1 MFLVCQ
7 KKQALVESAPSLRLE
22 AANGILAPMNAL
34 ELALNS
40 NDLDKAFVLLVGEIE
55 ALRQP
60 QLRAGRMLE
69 LAQLYVLAA
78 GDPEAVDAC
87 LLEAKAQHPPIAKEP
102 LFLALQAGQKLSRL
116 TAPPAL
122 DNPVRIAAIGL
133 ATQALVGD
141 ATARYYAA
149 SVLLGLGELE
159 AGLQALE
166 GMEAL
171 PTHLRWR
178 GWSWRA
184 TALEEIGRLRDASLA
199 HQQAIAGAPNTEK
212 AVLLQDKAALHLDL
226 EEPHEALAALA
237 ESLNWLPE
245 EYPEDAATRLTLE
258 ARAHLMLEN
267 PRLARERAEQAKVL
281 EQQIGDPSFGTMLV
295 LGQCHAALENWREA
309 IPAFEAAVG
318 LAFETEKGFALHE
331 LGLAQMDA
339 EQSEDSRRSLQNALL
354 ESNYPHKAEIHADL
368 AELEYRL
375 GNFEAA
381 EVQAKTALEMG
392 ATVSA
397 SLLLANIAY
406 EYYRLDE
413 ALEHYGRAWSQAP
426 EASRD
431 WVISHQMTADTLVQ
445 LGWRNPESILHHAS
459 LALPHLEPADEW
471 AITLQS
477 YIERARQLLTPSSGS
492 RTLN

>member
-1 MFLVCQ
+1 MNFWLIC
-7 KKQALVESAPSLRLE
+7 ALGL
-22 AANGILAPMNAL
+22 ANGILAPMTAL
-34 ELALNS
+34 ELALND
-40 NDLDKAFVLLVGEIE
+40 NDLDKAFMLLVGEIE
-55 ALRQP
+55 ASRQP
-60 QLRAGRMLE
+60 QVRAAQMLE
-69 LAQLYVLAA
+69 LAQLYILAS
-78 GDPEAVDAC
+78 GDPEALEAC
-87 LLEAKAQHPPIAKEP
+87 LLEAKGLDPAIVQKP
-102 LFLALQAGQKLSRL
+102 LFLALQAGQTLSRL
-116 TAPPAL
+116 MAPPEP
-122 DNPVRIAAIGL
+122 DHPVRLAAIEQ
-133 ATQALVGD
+133 ATKALVGSP
-141 ATARYYAA
+141 TARYHAA
-149 SVLLGLGELE
+149 AVLLGLGEFE

-184 TALEEIGRLRDASLA
+184 TALEEMGRLRDASLA
-199 HQQAIAGAPNTEK
+199 HQQAIAGAPNGEK

-226 EEPHEALAALA
+226 EEPHEALAALS
-237 ESLNWLPE
+237 ESLSWLPE

-267 PRLARERAEQAKVL
+267 PRLARERAEQAKQA
-281 EQQIGDPSFGTMLV
+281 EQQVSDPSFGTMLV

-318 LAFETEKGFALHE
+318 LAFDAEKGFALHE

-339 EQSEDSRRSLQNALL
+339 DQAEDSRRSLQNALL
-354 ESNYPHKAEIHADL
+354 EPNYPHKAEVRADL

-381 EVQAKTALEMG
+381 ETQAKTALEMG

-413 ALEHYGRAWSQAP
+413 ALEHYQRAWEQAP

-477 YIERARQLLTPSSGS
+477 YIERARQLLTPSAGS